1 MESSEGWYVGSGGE
15 RLFVRTWHPS
25 GPPRAA
31 VIFVHG
37 LGDHSG
43 LHPMLS
49 EALGP
54 LGIAVTAPDLRGNGR
69 SPGRR
74 GHVAAWSLFRED
86 LRHLVAQARVAHPET
101 PLFLV
106 GFSLGGLV
114 VLDYAL
120 HHADGVRGVIALAP
134 PLGELGVPRVLLALG
149 RVVSRVWP
157 GFSLPTGM
165 ELGALARDPQVVRD
179 VRADPLFH
187 RLGSAR
193 LSTEVTATIGRVQER
208 APAFPLPLLILHG
221 DADRMV
227 LPEGSRR
234 FIGRVGQ
241 PDKRLIEY
249 PGAYHALLAD
259 IGRERVLADLSE
271 WIVNRS

>member
-1 MESSEGWYVGSGGE
+1 MASSESWYEGAGGE
-15 RLFVRTWHPS
+15 RLFVRRWRPS
-25 GPPRAA
+25 GAPRATI
-31 VIFVHG
+31 IFVHG

-43 LHPMLS
+43 LHPTVS
-49 EALGP
+49 EALVP

-74 GHVAAWSLFRED
+74 GHVDAWAQFRDD
-86 LRHLVAQARVAHPET
+86 LGRLVDRTRATSPGT
-101 PLFLV
+101 PLFLA

-120 HHADGVRGVIALAP
+120 HHHDAVRGVVAIAP

-149 RVVSRVWP
+149 RVASRVCP
-157 GFSLPTGM
+157 RFSLRTGM
-165 ELGALARDPQVVRD
+165 DLSGLARDPRVVRD
-179 VRADPLFH
+179 VLADPLFH

-193 LSTEVTATIGRVQER
+193 LSTEVARTIAEVQEQ
-208 APAFPLPLLILHG
+208 APRFPLPVLILHG
-221 DADRMV
+221 EADRMV

-234 FIGRVGQ
+234 FIARVGH

-249 PGAYHALLAD
+249 PGACHALLAD
-259 IGRERVLADLSE
+259 LGRERVLADLGE

>member
-1 MESSEGWYVGSGGE
+1 MNSSDGWYEGAGGE
-15 RLFVRTWHPS
+15 RLFVRAWR
-25 GPPRAA
+25 PPGEARAS

-43 LHPMLS
+43 LHPAVS
-49 EALGP
+49 EALVP
-54 LGIAVTAPDLRGNGR
+54 LRVTVTAPDLRGNGR

-74 GHVAAWSLFRED
+74 GHVDAWDEFRED
-86 LRHLVAQARVAHPET
+86 LRRLVLRVRATDPDI

-157 GFSLPTGM
+157 GFSLRTGM
-165 ELGALARDPQVVRD
+165 DLSGLARDPQVVRD

-193 LSTEVTATIGRVQER
+193 LSTEVTATITRVQEQ
-208 APAFPLPLLILHG
+208 APDFPLPVLILHG

-241 PDKRLIEY
+241 ADKRLIEY
-249 PGAYHALLAD
+249 PGAYHALVAD
-259 IGRERVLADLSE
+259 TGRERVLADLCE
-271 WIVNRS
+271 WILRRS